1 MNEKNDMNG
10 EQNIKKSVGDML
22 CDARIEKDQEL
33 TDVASILRIR
43 LPFLEAIENSE
54 YHRLPGTTYAI
65 GFIRGYA
72 EHLGLDSA
80 KLVAQ
85 FKVEANELKHRTELH
100 FPEPLVGTRIPGGA
114 IIFICILLAGIFYGA
129 WALIFNNDQSV
140 AKLISKLPNNLAA
153 MFDENEISDATN
165 SDMPNTIT
173 TIKTTKEMQVITDKK
188 IIETEAT
195 KPIITEEKIVEK
207 EIIKPIITEE
217 KIVEKEIIKP
227 IITEEKIVEKE
238 ITKPIITEEKIVEKE
253 IIKPIITEE
262 KIVEK
267 EITKPIITEE
277 KIVETT
283 ITKPIIT
290 EEKIVEITASETTI
304 NEEKIVTTTEIAP
317 LKKIITTDYRKEQTI
332 INNPTVMTEINRR
345 PRVYGIDNINPRV
358 IITANT
364 PTWVEIAAPSGELI
378 LTRLLSNKDSFNV
391 PNIKGLLLITGNA
404 GGLNFT
410 VDGVKIPQIGPIGS
424 VRRNISLNVED
435 LLKTKID
442 SQNNTQKNS
451 TP

>member
-1 MNEKNDMNG
+1 MNEKNNMNA
-10 EQNIKKSVGDML
+10 EQNIKKKSVGDML

-33 TDVASILRIR
+33 TNVASVLRIR

-114 IIFICILLAGIFYGA
+114 IIFICIILAGIFYGA

-140 AKLISKLPNNLAA
+140 AKLITTLPNNLAA
-153 MFDENEISDATN
+153 MFDDDKISDVTN
-165 SDMPNTIT
+165 SDMPNTIA
-173 TIKTTKEMQVITDKK
+173 TIKTTKE
-188 IIETEAT
+188 
-195 KPIITEEKIVEK
+195 KPAITEKKIVE
-207 EIIKPIITEE
+207 T
-217 KIVEKEIIKP
+217 KIAEP
-227 IITEEKIVEKE
+227 T
-238 ITKPIITEEKIVEKE
+238 
-253 IIKPIITEE
+253 
-262 KIVEK
+262 
-267 EITKPIITEE
+267 ITEE
-277 KIVETT
+277 KIVETK
-283 ITKPIIT
+283 ITEPTIT
-290 EEKIVEITASETTI
+290 EEKIVETKITEPTI
-304 NEEKIVTTTEIAP
+304 TEEKIVGTKITEPTITEEKIVETKITEPTITEEKIVGTKITEPTITEEKIVETKITKPTITEEKIVETKITKPTITEEKIVETIKIEP
-317 LKKIITTDYRKEQTI
+317 LKKKTTADDRKEETI

-345 PRVYGIDNINPRV
+345 PKVYGINNINPRV

-364 PTWVEIAAPSGELI
+364 PTWVEIAEPSGELI
-378 LTRLLSNKDSFNV
+378 LTRLLSSKDSFNV

-442 SQNNTQKNS
+442 
-451 TP
+451 